1 MTIDRSSYGII
12 ASFYIG
18 GAAVIFVLLR
28 YVGIPWLSWPLVTGV
43 LWVCVW
49 QTCFFRVPKR
59 RRCGSSRK
67 VSSVAD
73 GKVVIVDMAAYE
85 SEYLKRECIQVSV
98 YMNFFDVHAN
108 FWPVD
113 GTVSHYEYHPGEHF
127 LAFKPK
133 ASLENEHTCTCIIT
147 PEGNELLFKQIA
159 GGFARRIVNYA
170 GEVRTS
176 EAGKQCGIIKFGSR
190 IDIFLPLDT
199 KVLVEPG
206 QIVRACETILAEL
219 PPAGSSALPQK

>member
-1 MTIDRSSYGII
+1 MTIDRNSYGII

-28 YVGIPWLSWPLVTGV
+28 YVGIPWLSWPLVAGV

-190 IDIFLPLDT
+190 IDIFLPLEA

>member
-1 MTIDRSSYGII
+1 MTIDRNSYGII

-28 YVGIPWLSWPLVTGV
+28 YVGIPWLSWPLVAGV

-113 GTVSHYEYHPGEHF
+113 GTVSHYEYHPGSIF
-127 LAFKPK
+127 WRSNPRPPL
-133 ASLENEHTCTCIIT
+133 
-147 PEGNELLFKQIA
+147 
-159 GGFARRIVNYA
+159 
-170 GEVRTS
+170 RTS
-176 EAGKQCGIIKFGSR
+176 IPAPASSR
-190 IDIFLPLDT
+190 P
-199 KVLVEPG
+199 
-206 QIVRACETILAEL
+206 RAT
-219 PPAGSSALPQK
+219 SSCSSRLRAASRGV

>member
-1 MTIDRSSYGII
+1 MTIDRNSYGII

-28 YVGIPWLSWPLVTGV
+28 YVGIPWLSWPLVAGV

-190 IDIFLPLDT
+190 IDMYLPLDADI
-199 KVLVEPG
+199 KVGLGEE
-206 QIVRACETILAEL
+206 VRACETVIAVLDKKRL
-219 PPAGSSALPQK
+219 KPSSN

>member
-1 MTIDRSSYGII
+1 MTIDRNSYGII

-28 YVGIPWLSWPLVTGV
+28 YVGIPWLSWPLVAGV

-59 RRCGSSRK
+59 RRCGTSRK

-190 IDIFLPLDT
+190 IDIFLPLEA

>member
-1 MTIDRSSYGII
+1 MTIDRNSYGII

-28 YVGIPWLSWPLVTGV
+28 YVGIPWLSWPLVAGV

-170 GEVRTS
+170 GKVRTS

-190 IDIFLPLDT
+190 IDIFLPLDA

>member
-1 MTIDRSSYGII
+1 MTIDRNSYGII

-28 YVGIPWLSWPLVTGV
+28 YVGIPWLSWPLVAGI

-170 GEVRTS
+170 GKVRTS

-190 IDIFLPLDT
+190 IDIFLPLDA

-219 PPAGSSALPQK
+219 PPAGSSAPPQK

>member
-1 MTIDRSSYGII
+1 MTIDRNSYGII

-28 YVGIPWLSWPLVTGV
+28 YVGIPWLSWPLVAGV

-170 GEVRTS
+170 GKVRTS

-190 IDIFLPLDT
+190 IDIFLPLDA

-219 PPAGSSALPQK
+219 PPAGSSVPPLK

>member
-1 MTIDRSSYGII
+1 MTIDRNSYGII

-28 YVGIPWLSWPLVTGV
+28 YVGIPWLSWPLVAGI

-85 SEYLKRECIQVSV
+85 SEYLRRECIQVSV

-170 GEVRTS
+170 GKVRTS

-190 IDIFLPLDT
+190 IDIFLPLDA

-219 PPAGSSALPQK
+219 PPAGSSAPPQK

>member
-1 MTIDRSSYGII
+1 MTIDRNSYGII

-28 YVGIPWLSWPLVTGV
+28 YVGIPWLSWPLVAGV

-170 GEVRTS
+170 GKVRTS

-219 PPAGSSALPQK
+219 PPAGSSAPPQK

>member
-1 MTIDRSSYGII
+1 MTIDRNSYGII

-28 YVGIPWLSWPLVTGV
+28 YVGIPWLSWPLVAGV

-113 GTVSHYEYHPGEHF
+113 GMVSHYEYHPGEHF

-170 GEVRTS
+170 GKVRTS

-190 IDIFLPLDT
+190 IDIFLPLDA

>member
-1 MTIDRSSYGII
+1 MTIDRNSYGII

-28 YVGIPWLSWPLVTGV
+28 YVGIPWLSWPLVAGV

-113 GTVSHYEYHPGEHF
+113 GAVSHYEYHPGEHF

-170 GEVRTS
+170 GEVRIS

-190 IDIFLPLDT
+190 IDIFLPLDA

-219 PPAGSSALPQK
+219 PPAGSSAPPQK

>member
-1 MTIDRSSYGII
+1 MTIDRNSYGII

-28 YVGIPWLSWPLVTGV
+28 YVGIPWLSWPLVAGV

-190 IDIFLPLDT
+190 IDIFLPLDA

>member
-1 MTIDRSSYGII
+1 MKIDRNSYGII
-12 ASFYIG
+12 AGFYLG
-18 GAAVIFVLLR
+18 CAAVIFVLLR
-28 YVGIPWLSWPLVTGV
+28 YVHLPWLSWPLSAGLV
-43 LWVCVW
+43 WVCVW

-59 RRCGSSRK
+59 RRCGNGRE

-73 GKVVIVDMAAYE
+73 GKVVIVELAFE
-85 SEYLKRECIQVSV
+85 SEYLKRDCLQVSV

-113 GTVSHYEYHPGEHF
+113 GRVSHYRYYPGEHF

-147 PEGNELLFKQIA
+147 DDGNELLFKQIA

-170 GEVRTS
+170 GREK
-176 EAGKQCGIIKFGSR
+176 EARAGEQCGIIKFGSR
-190 IDIFLPLDT
+190 IDVFLPLDA
-199 KVLVEPG
+199 KVLVSPG

-219 PPAGSSALPQK
+219 PPAPASAAPLK

>member
-1 MTIDRSSYGII
+1 MTIDRNSYGII

-28 YVGIPWLSWPLVTGV
+28 YVGIPWLSWPLVAGV

-190 IDIFLPLDT
+190 IDIFLPLDAE
-199 KVLVEPG
+199 VLVEPG

-219 PPAGSSALPQK
+219 PPAGSSAPPQK

>member
-1 MTIDRSSYGII
+1 MTIDRNSYGII

-18 GAAVIFVLLR
+18 GAAGIFVLLR
-28 YVGIPWLSWPLVTGV
+28 YVGIPWLSWPLVAGV

-190 IDIFLPLDT
+190 IDIFLPLDA